1 MAARAHKL
9 LSHAEKARLRH
20 LVEAVER
27 DTGAEIATLVIPH
40 VDDVER
46 FATEYFNH
54 IGIGKREH
62 HNGVLILVV
71 VDRRQARIEVGR
83 GLEEVVTADA
93 AKRIIAELM
102 APEFRQER
110 YGAGLTRAVEA
121 LADLIR
127 GAQPGAARPHP
138 PHERP

>member
-1 MAARAHKL
+1 MATRPHAL
-9 LSHAEKARLRH
+9 LSHAEKAHLRH

-40 VDDVER
+40 VDDVEQ

-71 VDRRQARIEVGR
+71 VDRRQARIEVGH
-83 GLEEVVTADA
+83 GLVEVVTAAA
-93 AKRIIAELM
+93 AKQIIAEIM
-102 APEFRQER
+102 APEFRQGR

-121 LADLIR
+121 VADLIR
-127 GAQPGAARPHP
+127 SAQPGATQPRS
-138 PHERP
+138 PHEPP

>member
-1 MAARAHKL
+1 MATRSHKL
-9 LSHAEKARLRH
+9 LSYAEKARLRH
-20 LVEAVER
+20 LVETVER

-71 VDRRQARIEVGR
+71 VDRRRARIEVGH

-110 YGAGLTRAVEA
+110 YGAGLARAVEA
-121 LADLIR
+121 VADLIR
-127 GAQPGAARPHP
+127 GAQPGATRPRP